1 MRMGNPGKDGPVIS
15 DSGNLI
21 ADAKFGPISDAK
33 TLALKLDSI
42 PGLVGHGLF
51 INMATKV
58 ILATPNGL
66 EEF

>member
-1 MRMGNPGKDGPVIS
+1 
-15 DSGNLI
+15 
-21 ADAKFGPISDAK
+21 
-33 TLALKLDSI
+33 LDSI
-42 PGLVGHGLF
+42 SGIMGHGLF